1 MPNALSTARA
11 LATVPPLAVRVA
23 GARVILTGPVAGQL
37 GREPNLSAF
46 LHRCL
51 RLDRLER
58 VCFDLAAARIE
69 LRFGAPV
76 AAGAGLRALA
86 RVMRDAEPRTE
97 LRSSAFTRHVG
108 ERVWDEPVT
117 LWRSGRLLSTWRLQ
131 HLGGDRVRL
140 SHGLLRDPAALA
152 FVASYLDRSGVVTAI
167 DGRSARIGVLDI
179 RCDADDPHGLLRLVT
194 EAEAI
199 ESVLRRRAVAPFTNP
214 EGGALLLNAN
224 LALAVGAAAFPALLP
239 ASAVILAVASWP
251 AARQAWWQLRQGRAD
266 VTTVLTILSALA
278 LVNGDHLPAALMLW
292 LFRAWDRLTRA
303 TLRRTERLLFER
315 LAATTQDPRALPGA
329 AEAAVSIFATEP
341 RSRAATAFADASTP
355 LMLCV
360 GASALFSGGTP
371 LAQAVLRPDFF
382 SPVLVHRRIAAA
394 ELALHLAERGIVVRD
409 FAALLAIRE
418 ADEIL
423 LDDSVAW
430 DASSLASGTFGGRM
444 AALGLRETVLFRAG
458 REDGAQEDAANDAA
472 SRLGATRHFVRSAVH
487 TPASYLAQQR
497 FLGHRIIHVH
507 AVHGAD
513 PHARADVPVAVG
525 PAVLAAGATAPI
537 GLSTPDLERLCAIV
551 ERVRATQ
558 GEETAVKRMTVAVN
572 AALIGACVYAG
583 LSATGVVVIGTAAT
597 MGLWAGLEGRL
608 GWVSR
613 RHPEP
618 RRREARTRA
627 EPAPVPAQGALGAA
641 A

>member
-1 MPNALSTARA
+1 MPNALSTA
-11 LATVPPLAVRVA
+11 LAAVPPLAVRVA
-23 GARVILTGPVAGQL
+23 GARVVLTGPVAGQL
-37 GREPNLSAF
+37 GREPNLSTF

-69 LRFGAPV
+69 LRFGEAV
-76 AAGAGLRALA
+76 AAGAALRDLA
-86 RVMRDAEPRTE
+86 RVMRDAEPRAA
-97 LRSSAFTRHVG
+97 LRSSAVTRHVG
-108 ERVWDEPVT
+108 ERVWDAPVT

-131 HLGGDRVRL
+131 HLGGDRIRL
-140 SHGLLRDPAALA
+140 SHGLLRDPASLA
-152 FVASYLDRSGVVTAI
+152 FVAAYLDRSGVVTAI
-167 DGRSARIGVLDI
+167 DGRSARIGFLDI
-179 RCDADDPHGLLRLVT
+179 RCDPDDPCGLLRLVT

-214 EGGALLLNAN
+214 EGRGLLLNAN
-224 LALAVGAAAFPALLP
+224 LALAVGAAFVPPLLP
-239 ASAVILAVASWP
+239 ASAVILAGASWP
-251 AARQAWWQLRQGRAD
+251 AARQAWGQLRQRRAD

-278 LVNGDHLPAALMLW
+278 LLNGDHIPAALMLW

-303 TLRRTERLLFER
+303 TLRRTELRLFER
-315 LAATTQDPRALPGA
+315 LAATTGQDPRSLHGA

-394 ELALHLAERGIVVRD
+394 DLALHLAEQGIVVRD
-409 FAALLAIRE
+409 FGALLAIRE

-430 DASSLASGTFGGRM
+430 DASSLTSGTFGSRM

-458 REDGAQEDAANDAA
+458 RQDEAHDAA

-513 PHARADVPVAVG
+513 PHARSDVPVAVG
-525 PAVLAAGATAPI
+525 PAVLAAGATAPV
-537 GLSTPDLERLCAIV
+537 GLAAPDLERLCAIV

-597 MGLWAGLEGRL
+597 AGLWLGLEGRL
-608 GWVSR
+608 GRTAR
-613 RHPEP
+613 RRPEP
-618 RRREARTRA
+618 SRREAQARA
-627 EPAPVPAQGALGAA
+627 APVPGQAALGAA

>member
-1 MPNALSTARA
+1 MPHALSTA
-11 LATVPPLAVRVA
+11 LAAVPPLAVRVA

-37 GREPNLSAF
+37 GREPNLSTF

-69 LRFGAPV
+69 LRFGAAI
-76 AAGAGLRALA
+76 AAGAGLRDLA
-86 RVMRDAEPRTE
+86 RVMRDAEPRAA

-131 HLGGDRVRL
+131 HLGGDRIRL

-152 FVASYLDRSGVVTAI
+152 FVAAYLDRSGAVTAI
-167 DGRSARIGVLDI
+167 DGSSARIGFLDI
-179 RCDADDPHGLLRLVT
+179 RCDPGDPHGLLRLVT

-199 ESVLRRRAVAPFTNP
+199 ESVLRRRADAPFTNP
-214 EGGALLLNAN
+214 EGRGLLLNAN
-224 LALAVGAAAFPALLP
+224 LALAVGAAAFPPLLP

-251 AARQAWWQLRQGRAD
+251 AARQAWGQLRQRRAD

-278 LVNGDHLPAALMLW
+278 LLNGDHIPAALMLW

-303 TLRRTERLLFER
+303 TLRRTELRLFER
-315 LAATTQDPRALPGA
+315 LAATTQDPHAKDPRTLHGA

-341 RSRAATAFADASTP
+341 RSRAATAFANASTP

-360 GASALFSGGTP
+360 GASALFTGGTP

-394 ELALHLAERGIVVRD
+394 ELALHLAEQGIVVRD
-409 FAALLAIRE
+409 FGALLAIRE

-430 DASSLASGTFGGRM
+430 DASSLTSGTFGSRM
-444 AALGLRETVLFRAG
+444 AALGLRETVLFRSG
-458 REDGAQEDAANDAA
+458 REDDAQDAA

-513 PHARADVPVAVG
+513 PHARSDVPVAVG

-537 GLSTPDLERLCAIV
+537 GLAAPDLERLCAIV

-597 MGLWAGLEGRL
+597 AGLWLGLEGRL
-608 GWVSR
+608 GRTAR
-613 RHPEP
+613 RHPGL
-618 RRREARTRA
+618 REVQAHA
-627 EPAPVPAQGALGAA
+627 APVPGQGALGAA

>member
-1 MPNALSTARA
+1 MPNALSTA
-11 LATVPPLAVRVA
+11 LAAVPPLAVRVA
-23 GARVILTGPVAGQL
+23 GARVVLTGPVAGQL
-37 GREPNLSAF
+37 GREPNLSTF

-69 LRFGAPV
+69 LRFGAAV
-76 AAGAGLRALA
+76 AAGAALRDLA
-86 RVMRDAEPRTE
+86 RVMRDAEPRAA
-97 LRSSAFTRHVG
+97 LRSSAVTRHVG
-108 ERVWDEPVT
+108 ERVWDAPVT

-131 HLGGDRVRL
+131 HLGGDRIRL
-140 SHGLLRDPAALA
+140 SHGLLRDPASLA
-152 FVASYLDRSGVVTAI
+152 FVAAYLDRSGGVTAI
-167 DGRSARIGVLDI
+167 DGRSARIGFLDI
-179 RCDADDPHGLLRLVT
+179 RCDPDDPRGLLRLVT

-214 EGGALLLNAN
+214 EGRGLLLNAN
-224 LALAVGAAAFPALLP
+224 LALAVGAAFVPPLLP
-239 ASAVILAVASWP
+239 ASAVILAGASWP
-251 AARQAWWQLRQGRAD
+251 AARQAWWQLRQRRAD

-278 LVNGDHLPAALMLW
+278 LLNGDHIPAALMLW

-303 TLRRTERLLFER
+303 TLRRTELRLFER
-315 LAATTQDPRALPGA
+315 LAATTGQDPRSLHGA

-394 ELALHLAERGIVVRD
+394 DLALHLAEQGIVVRD
-409 FAALLAIRE
+409 FGALLAIRE

-430 DASSLASGTFGGRM
+430 DASSLTSGTFGSRM

-458 REDGAQEDAANDAA
+458 REDEAHDAA

-513 PHARADVPVAVG
+513 PQARSDVPVAVG
-525 PAVLAAGATAPI
+525 PAVLAAGATSPI
-537 GLSTPDLERLCAIV
+537 GLATPDLERLCAIV

-558 GEETAVKRMTVAVN
+558 GEETAVKRMTVAIN

-597 MGLWAGLEGRL
+597 AGLWLGLEGRL
-608 GWVSR
+608 GR
-613 RHPEP
+613 TA
-618 RRREARTRA
+618 RRRSAASR
-627 EPAPVPAQGALGAA
+627 PAPLTVPLEAA